1 MEYEIEIDSREK
13 KSVKKRAT
21 FICRSTSKCRLLR
34 SRDERLAAGRARQA
48 VQSGIFYT
56 AAAEGRSLLP
66 FSDAIY
72 TLFRFDISGRNIPK
86 YFQIS
91 CDYFCL

>member
-13 KSVKKRAT
+13 KSVKKRGP
-21 FICRSTSKCRLLR
+21 FIRGQTGKCRLSR
-34 SRDERLAAGRARQA
+34 SRDERFARRGARQA
-48 VQSGIFYT
+48 ARNGIFY
-56 AAAEGRSLLP
+56 AAARKRRSLLP
-66 FSDAIY
+66 LSAGIY
-72 TLFRFDISGRNIPK
+72 ALFRLDISGGNIPK